1 MFRKHVIVLWMIIY
15 VTNFKKSN
23 LLQEREI
30 RKSGNSIS
38 LFLSTKKDYLTAAAG
53 LNTQTSFGAV
63 LPLHTAF
70 LGSDYWLYWFVRS
83 KNKQQL
89 TNFWEQFLV
98 FDAKVSHSILWLDCS
113 SYTLIFLEYSIFSTV
128 DSTIM
133 AWHHWLG
140 YLTLYFNSKL
150 HWNATRHI

>member
-1 MFRKHVIVLWMIIY
+1 MDDYLC
-15 VTNFKKSN
+15 NQLKKSN

-70 LGSDYWLYWFVRS
+70 LGSDFTDFIDSCDLKTS
-83 KNKQQL
+83 NNLQISEN
-89 TNFWEQFLV
+89 NFQFLMQR
-98 FDAKVSHSILWLDCS
+98 
-113 SYTLIFLEYSIFSTV
+113 Y
-128 DSTIM
+128 
-133 AWHHWLG
+133 
-140 YLTLYFNSKL
+140 
-150 HWNATRHI
+150 HIAFCDWTAVLVH

>member
-70 LGSDYWLYWFVRS
+70 LGSD
-83 KNKQQL
+83 N
-89 TNFWEQFLV
+89 
-98 FDAKVSHSILWLDCS
+98 
-113 SYTLIFLEYSIFSTV
+113 
-128 DSTIM
+128 
-133 AWHHWLG
+133 
-140 YLTLYFNSKL
+140 
-150 HWNATRHI
+150 